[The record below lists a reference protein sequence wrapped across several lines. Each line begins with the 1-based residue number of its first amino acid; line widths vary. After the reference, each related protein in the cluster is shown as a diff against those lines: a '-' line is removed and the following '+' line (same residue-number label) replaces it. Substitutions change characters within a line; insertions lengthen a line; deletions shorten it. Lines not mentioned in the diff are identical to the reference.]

1 MAVTII
7 SSFKRLRRPREE
19 RRDID
24 LAFAS
29 PRLSIVH
36 RLAHQILKPTLA
48 IFEVYEGQSNITLA
62 LIRCIV
68 HSYQQALTIGMC
80 QANARKQSQVQLAS
94 QAGTHSSNCHW
105 PSCATG

>member
-7 SSFKRLRRPREE
+7 SSLKRARHPREE

-29 PRLSIVH
+29 PRLVDRIS
-36 RLAHQILKPTLA
+36 RRPSNPEPTLA
-48 IFEVYEGQSNITLA
+48 IFEVYEGQSNVTLA

-68 HSYQQALTIGMC
+68 HSYQQALAIGMC

-105 PSCATG
+105 P